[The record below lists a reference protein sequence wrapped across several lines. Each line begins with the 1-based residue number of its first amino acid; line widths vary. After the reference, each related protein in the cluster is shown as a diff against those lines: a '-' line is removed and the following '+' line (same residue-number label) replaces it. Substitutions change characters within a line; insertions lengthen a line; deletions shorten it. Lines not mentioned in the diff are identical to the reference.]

1 VSGHELRPG
10 IPRPGVPR
18 PGVRVGVDVGSV
30 RVGVAAS
37 DAAAAV
43 VLAVTTLAR
52 DLANAAD
59 LDALAVLVAERGAVE
74 VIVGLPLGL
83 SGTPGRAAEAAADYA
98 RALARRVAPVP
109 VRLVDERFS
118 TAEVIRTLQPGR
130 GDPRSRSSRGG
141 AGRGGAGRGGGGQGG
156 GRRVR
161 APHLDSRVLRS
172 VVDSEAA
179 AIIVRSALAEEAA
192 TGRPAGR
199 LVEGGPS

>member
-141 AGRGGAGRGGGGQGG
+141 AGRGGGGQGG

>member
-141 AGRGGAGRGGGGQGG
+141 AGRGGGGRGG

>member
-1 VSGHELRPG
+1 VSGAELRPG

-130 GDPRSRSSRGG
+130 GDQRPCRGG
-141 AGRGGAGRGGGGQGG
+141 RHRPTRRPPRRGRPELS
-156 GRRVR
+156 R
-161 APHLDSRVLRS
+161 ARCWDQRS
-172 VVDSEAA
+172 VTAV
-179 AIIVRSALAEEAA
+179 VRH
-192 TGRPAGR
+192 
-199 LVEGGPS
+199 